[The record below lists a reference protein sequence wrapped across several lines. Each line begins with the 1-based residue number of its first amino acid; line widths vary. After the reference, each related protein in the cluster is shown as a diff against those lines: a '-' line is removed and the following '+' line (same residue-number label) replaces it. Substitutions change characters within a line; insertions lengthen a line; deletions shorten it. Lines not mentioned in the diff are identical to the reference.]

1 MNQLTV
7 SCHSKCPVQAK
18 ALCDP
23 WVGFISCVTGWPPP
37 GWGTGLCCGWL
48 CTCGQFG
55 VGVLR
60 TTSGP
65 ALGAA
70 APLLGVGFWTV
81 QYAEKQIKTKSTL
94 TGICFFFW
102 KMNSF
107 FFPSTV
113 EPPATNT
120 SLIRPPLYYGQLPKS
135 RQNLHKFSLKITSII
150 RTLSHTDNGQ

>member
-94 TGICFFFW
+94 TGICLFFFGFFLE
-102 KMNSF
+102 NEF
-107 FFPSTV
+107 FFF
-113 EPPATNT
+113 
-120 SLIRPPLYYGQLPKS
+120 SLLQSNLPLRTPLWYGQLCITDSYQIPD
-135 RQNLHKFSLKITSII
+135 KICINF
-150 RTLSHTDNGQ
+150 L